1 MIDGWLAFF
10 VLAATLA
17 VFKFLPLEPAREP
30 FTISR

>member
-17 VFKFLPLEPAREP
+17 VFKFLPLGEKRTP
-30 FTISR
+30 FQFPK